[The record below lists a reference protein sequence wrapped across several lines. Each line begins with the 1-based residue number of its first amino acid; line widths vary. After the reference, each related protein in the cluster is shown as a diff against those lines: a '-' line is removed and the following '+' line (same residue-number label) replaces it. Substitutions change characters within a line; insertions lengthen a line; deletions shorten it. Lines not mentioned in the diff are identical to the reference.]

1 MPWGIAKLLS
11 STAKKVEKVP
21 ETIEDAHDAFGGAA
35 GLNVN
40 LFSSPRGGMFSNIG
54 RAIERQRKARRRN
67 IGSPFKMGFGITSN
81 KTYPSIGAQGSLKS
95 IAAMMSS
102 SVGSISKGGSPEN
115 SFKRQAKASETSSR
129 ESSEG
134 KVTESIKGNMGAAQS
149 KVMDFFGIQ
158 KPMEKPRDM
167 GSIFGSA
174 RKTLAAAGGAG
185 GGIGVGFG
193 SMAKLVGDSHRSNNI
208 KATVQTFSAKT
219 QAARFGRG
227 TSRKSRRRRSGGL
240 FGGFFG

>member
-11 STAKKVEKVP
+11 SAAKTVTKVP
-21 ETIEDAHDAFGGAA
+21 ETIQDAHDAFGGAA

-54 RAIERQRKARRRN
+54 RAMERQRKSRRRN
-67 IGSPFKMGFGITSN
+67 VGSPFKMGFGITSN

-102 SVGSISKGGSPEN
+102 SVGAVSKGGSPEN
-115 SFKRQAKASETSSR
+115 SLKRKTKAALENDSESR
-129 ESSEG
+129 ES
-134 KVTESIKGNMGAAQS
+134 KDSIKGNMGAAQS
-149 KVMDFFGIQ
+149 KMMDMFGVQ
-158 KPMEKPRDM
+158 KAMEKPRDM
-167 GSIFGSA
+167 GSIFGRA
-174 RKTLAAAGGAG
+174 RKALAAAGGAG

-193 SMAKLVGDSHRSNNI
+193 SMAKTVGDSHRSNNI
-208 KATVQTFSAKT
+208 KATVETFSAKT

-227 TSRKSRRRRSGGL
+227 SRKRSRRRSGGIFGGL
-240 FGGFFG
+240 FG

>member
-11 STAKKVEKVP
+11 STAKKVDKVP

-115 SFKRQAKASETSSR
+115 SFKRQAKASQPSL
-129 ESSEG
+129 SEG

-149 KVMDFFGIQ
+149 KIMDMFGVQ
-158 KPMEKPRDM
+158 KAMEKPRDM
-167 GSIFGSA
+167 GSIFGRA
-174 RKTLAAAGGAG
+174 RKALAAAGGAG

-193 SMAKLVGDSHRSNNI
+193 SMAKTVGDSHRSNNI

-240 FGGFFG
+240 FGGLFG